1 MPEEAYEPPFNPSDS
16 YSDTSTTTTH
26 PPLHHN
32 RRQATTRKRRSFCFC
47 DDPDCGC
54 RADHSI
60 CCHNDNTYS
69 TLFLHPPLPVALFT
83 DTDIRIMCLPTYM
96 NTILT
101 LTDLWQHDNDND
113 YHTASS
119 TTKTGQTATTTCSTA
134 AAAAVTTTLPRTQS
148 WWTTSS
154 FRVHL
159 PPQLM
164 GSADGSVGSIKGESA
179 HEDPSKVYVCHPAH
193 PDTATKVPCWR
204 SSTPPRP
211 RRRPAEESESQAHAR
226 RHQHTSDTLV
236 DSQ

>member
-69 TLFLHPPLPVALFT
+69 TLLLHPPLPAALFT
-83 DTDIRIMCLPTYM
+83 DTDIRITCLPTYM

-113 YHTASS
+113 YHAASS

-134 AAAAVTTTLPRTQS
+134 AAAAATTTLPRTQPS

-154 FRVHL
+154 FRAHL
-159 PPQLM
+159 PPQLT

-179 HEDPSKVYVCHPAH
+179 HKILL
-193 PDTATKVPCWR
+193 R
-204 SSTPPRP
+204 SMFAIQLTPTLPPRYPAGEAAHHHGHNGGLP
-211 RRRPAEESESQAHAR
+211 RKQRPKLVHESTNTHR
-226 RHQHTSDTLV
+226 THL
-236 DSQ
+236 